1 MSQSWY
7 LIRSKPKKEFF
18 LASQLESRNFK
29 IYLPLLR
36 VKPIN
41 PRCRKIVPFF
51 PGYLFFLA
59 NLEKSSPMIFERIPG
74 AIGLVYIGGEVAL
87 VPEKILDGIKNK
99 IDYMEQNEINPI
111 FKKGEKV
118 TIKSGMFSG
127 YDAVFDVSLSGKERV
142 QVLIKMLRG
151 YQVKVQL
158 PVTSINKQTIR

>member
-7 LIRSKPKKEFF
+7 LIRSKPKKEVF
-18 LASQLESRNFK
+18 LANQLESRNFE

-36 VKPIN
+36 VKPVN
-41 PRCRKIVPFF
+41 PRSRKIVPFF

-59 NLEKSSPMIFERIPG
+59 NLEKNSPTIFERIPG
-74 AIGLVYIGGEVAL
+74 AIGLVYLGGEAAL
-87 VPEKILDGIKNK
+87 VPEKVLEGIKNK
-99 IDYMEQNEINPI
+99 IDYIEQNDVDTIY
-111 FKKGEKV
+111 KKGEKV

-127 YDAVFDVSLSGKERV
+127 YDAIFDVSLSGKERV

-158 PVTSINKQTIR
+158 PVTSISKQSIR